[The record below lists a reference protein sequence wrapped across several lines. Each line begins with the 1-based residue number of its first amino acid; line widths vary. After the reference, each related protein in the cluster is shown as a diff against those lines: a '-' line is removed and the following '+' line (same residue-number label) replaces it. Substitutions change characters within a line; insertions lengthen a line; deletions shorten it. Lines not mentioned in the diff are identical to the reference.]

1 MNNKQ
6 PVRVR
11 DVMNS
16 QFQLVEG
23 IMTVEQAICQM
34 KQNDSRVLIVDK
46 RHDDDEYGIVLLS
59 DIACDVLSADRSPE
73 RVNVYE
79 VMSKPAVGVDPD
91 MDIRYCA
98 RLFNKLGFH
107 YAPVID
113 QGTVLGIVG
122 YIDLVLRGLGKDPLH
137 S

>member
-1 MNNKQ
+1 MSDRD

-11 DVMNS
+11 DVMTS
-16 QFQLVEG
+16 QFQLVDG
-23 IMTVEQAICQM
+23 LMTVDEALRLM
-34 KQNDSRVLIVDK
+34 KQNDSRVLIIDK

-59 DIACDVLSADRSPE
+59 DVARDVLSANRSPV

-79 VMSKPAVGVDPD
+79 VMSKPVVGVDPD

-98 RLFNKLGFH
+98 RLFHRLGFS

-113 QGTVLGIVG
+113 AGRVLGIVG
-122 YIDLVLRGLGKDPLH
+122 YADLVLNGLVE
-137 S
+137 